1 MTTVLEPPAIA
12 SAATAEFIDALVAEL
27 ADRTADVAGAALT
40 LIDIAESGHLIR
52 LISAADALR
61 SELGI
66 LIGSLGPAARAGLT
80 VDPAAVAPALQA
92 RLTTTIWIADLD
104 RTQLP

>member
-1 MTTVLEPPAIA
+1 MTSVLEPPAIA
-12 SAATAEFIDALVAEL
+12 AAATAEFIDALVAEL

-40 LIDIAESGHLIR
+40 LIDTAESGHLVR
-52 LISAADALR
+52 VMSAAAALR
-61 SELGI
+61 SELDM
-66 LIGSLGPAARAGLT
+66 LLGSLGPSARAGLI